1 MPETGLPPVSSS
13 SGLSGGLDAGTVCPL
28 LFHPD
33 PILRL
38 RCEPAG
44 FLTSARIRDLVRDR
58 LATMSA
64 AGGRGL
70 AAPQI
75 GVLRRVFVQIGA
87 CDLDGLWRRHS
98 LTNPAARIA
107 QHETDRLDSRLIVDS
122 PA

>member
-1 MPETGLPPVSSS
+1 MTIRAFLPYADRRLHTPAAPVEAVTDEIRAIWDDMIDTMEAMPG
-13 SGLSGGLDAGTVCPL
+13 
-28 LFHPD
+28 
-33 PILRL
+33 
-38 RCEPAG
+38 
-44 FLTSARIRDLVRDR
+44 
-58 LATMSA
+58 M
-64 AGGRGL
+64 GL

-98 LTNPAARIA
+98 LTKPAARIA